1 MKYIRMMESLRG
13 KKLTELYWV
22 IQRRIFK
29 KSIPLTML
37 VVFKGKEADFRAFV
51 KASSVLT

>member
-1 MKYIRMMESLRG
+1 MDGMMESLRG
-13 KKLTELYWV
+13 KKFTELSRV